1 MDSDQSEKNVDEDYA
16 FRGQSDTESEEV
28 ASSDAGLDELNA
40 SSSED
45 FVTENSF
52 TNSTAFNET

>member
-1 MDSDQSEKNVDEDYA
+1 MDSEQSEKNVDEDYA
-16 FRGQSDTESEEV
+16 FRGQSDNESEEV

-45 FVTENSF
+45 FVTEDSSI
-52 TNSTAFNET
+52 NSTVSNKT